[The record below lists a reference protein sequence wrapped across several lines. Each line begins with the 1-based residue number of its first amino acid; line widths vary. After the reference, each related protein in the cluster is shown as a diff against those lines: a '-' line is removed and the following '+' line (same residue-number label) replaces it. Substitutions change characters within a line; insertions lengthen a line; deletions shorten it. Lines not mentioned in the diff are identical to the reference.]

1 MAHLTSPGSYTPAPA
16 PAPCPLHL
24 PLARGEELGRLEGV
38 QEVNRALQ
46 EGRGLVEALQGLHLQ
61 VLPCTLGSTLH
72 CTSTPLPL
80 HLR

>member
-1 MAHLTSPGSYTPAPA
+1 M
-16 PAPCPLHL
+16 
-24 PLARGEELGRLEGV
+24 
-38 QEVNRALQ
+38 NRALQ